1 MLTGRT
7 GDGEGIAVGAV
18 LLRYVVAAALVR
30 AASTGAAVAL
40 VALAVDA
47 TGPGGNGPAVGG
59 LLAAMLTAPTL
70 LGPVCARPLDRACD
84 GRWVLAASCV
94 LFAGALAVGA
104 VLVGRAP
111 VGVAAAVIGV
121 AGLTT
126 PLLTGGLSSRLSAL
140 ADPEVDAQRR
150 AEGWDA
156 VTYGLAGT
164 AGPAAVG
171 AIVAVA
177 TPLASVVGL
186 ACAALVGAALLTTL
200 PLPRPSGGDAPAA
213 GPGRV
218 VRLVAAPGPLRRVL
232 VASTLTAV
240 AAGGLLVVAVVL
252 GGELTTAAGAGPA
265 LAAAFGLGGLG
276 ASAVVAVL
284 PLRAEP
290 ERLTIRL
297 TAVLAVAIAG
307 CALAPGFGSA
317 LVAFGVAGAVNGV
330 LFPASLAARSTYS
343 PPEARAGV
351 FVTMAG
357 AKTAAASAG
366 TAVTGIALALGPR
379 AVLACSAA
387 VVAVAAVAAVLDR
400 RAAPGP
406 PAPAQTSTPWHAR

>member
-1 MLTGRT
+1 VTE
-7 GDGEGIAVGAV
+7 EGPVRAP
-18 LLRYVVAAALVR
+18 LLSYVIAAALVR
-30 AASTGAAVAL
+30 AASAGAAVAL
-40 VALAVDA
+40 VALAVDV
-47 TGPGGNGPAVGG
+47 TGPAGNGPAVGG

-70 LGPVCARPLDRACD
+70 LGPVCARPLDRARD

-94 LFAGALAVGA
+94 VFAGALAAGA

-140 ADPEVDAQRR
+140 ADPAVRAQRR

-156 VTYGLAGT
+156 VTYGLGGSV
-164 AGPAAVG
+164 GPAAVG
-171 AIVAVA
+171 AAVAVA
-177 TPLASVVGL
+177 TPFASVLGL
-186 ACAALVGAALLTTL
+186 ACAALVGAAVLTTL
-200 PLPRPSGGDAPAA
+200 PLPGASGAVGPVARP
-213 GPGRV
+213 RQV
-218 VRLVAAPGPLRRVL
+218 VRLMTAPGPLRRVL

-265 LAAAFGLGGLG
+265 LAAAFGLGNLG

-290 ERLTIRL
+290 ERLTVRL
-297 TAVLAVAIAG
+297 TAALAVAIGG
-307 CALAPGFGSA
+307 CALAPGFGAA
-317 LVAFGVAGAVNGV
+317 LVAFAVAGAVNGV

-379 AVLACSAA
+379 AVLAASAG
-387 VVAVAAVAAVLDR
+387 VVAIAAVAAVLDR
-400 RAAPGP
+400 RCTPVPIAA
-406 PAPAQTSTPWHAR
+406 